1 MNATLLA
8 FSNSAA
14 ESFIVMVSIFYD
26 LPDIGIQTAVQQ
38 TAFYALIIQGSFYL
52 FAPEETRIDWWIST
66 RDTVLF
72 VFYLIIMSVF
82 MQGNQIE
89 SYAIVILNILYLMHV
104 FLMKLNYTYEVQ
116 LKKSFASFLE
126 IRELNRLAN
135 LDIKHFHLVLDTRH
149 PSIEVL
155 NKIDFKQEGDIL
167 IFPNGA
173 LNKGTGTQG
182 QFMAKLSDQI
192 KYRMKAIQRVKI
204 REERFAT
211 PGNTTLMARARM
223 KRAVIKILTKL

>member
-1 MNATLLA
+1 MESNQAAADPDGARDGNARKSTTPAPLMREEVIKNGGFLVYLLGIVYAFNGIALVTQNYINPAIDTIKKKGIIGSDTMNATLLA

-38 TAFYALIIQGSFYL
+38 TAFYALIIQGCFYL

-89 SYAIVILNILYLMHV
+89 SYAIVILNILYFIHV
-104 FLMKLNYTYEVQ
+104 FLMKLNYTYEV
-116 LKKSFASFLE
+116 
-126 IRELNRLAN
+126 
-135 LDIKHFHLVLDTRH
+135 
-149 PSIEVL
+149 
-155 NKIDFKQEGDIL
+155 
-167 IFPNGA
+167 
-173 LNKGTGTQG
+173 
-182 QFMAKLSDQI
+182 
-192 KYRMKAIQRVKI
+192 
-204 REERFAT
+204 
-211 PGNTTLMARARM
+211 
-223 KRAVIKILTKL
+223 